1 MRITYINNDN
11 GFNASS
17 PPPSTN
23 KTVVVFSPL
32 GDKGAPGKSAYQYAT
47 ENGYTGTEQEFADML
62 LSIEEKQDKI
72 EIGNPKV
79 SLLDLYNLGKL

>member
-32 GDKGAPGKSAYQYAT
+32 GDKGAPGKSAFNTPPKMAT
-47 ENGYTGTEQEFADML
+47 QALN
-62 LSIEEKQDKI
+62 K
-72 EIGNPKV
+72 
-79 SLLDLYNLGKL
+79 NLQICY

>member
-32 GDKGAPGKSAYQYAT
+32 GDKGAAGKSAYQYALDA
-47 ENGYTGTEQEFADML
+47 GYTGTEEEFTMLMVSPEFTITDEEAQADWDN
-62 LSIEEKQDKI
+62 I
-72 EIGNPKV
+72 NT
-79 SLLDLYNLGKL
+79 